1 MTQDFVAIVEEAKLA
16 ARNAEATFRAQYGE
30 PNYCGF
36 GWVEVYVDRIN
47 SKEAKALQAAGLT
60 TSYRPKVLTLRNPG
74 GSGTQSMDI
83 KECGSEAA
91 AKVLKS
97 YGLRAYACSRAD

>member
-30 PNYCGF
+30 PAYCGF
-36 GWVEVYVDRIN
+36 AWCEVYVDRIN
-47 SKEAKALQAAGLT
+47 SKEAKALQAAGFT

-74 GSGTQSMDI
+74 GSGTQSMDV
-83 KECGSEAA
+83 KECGAEAA
-91 AKVLKS
+91 TKVLRS
-97 YGLRAYACSRAD
+97 YGLRAFACSRAD